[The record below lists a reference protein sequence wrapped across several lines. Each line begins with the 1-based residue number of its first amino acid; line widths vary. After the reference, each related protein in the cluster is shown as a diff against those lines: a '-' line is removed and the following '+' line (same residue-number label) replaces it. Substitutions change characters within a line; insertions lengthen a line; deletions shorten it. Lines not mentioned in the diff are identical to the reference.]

1 MHPKTGGRVVLDLEP
16 SEGGEVAIYAAAL
29 YTADM
34 VWQGRAEIRLADGQV
49 SWQGWAPSD
58 SGPPEWLVKLAQA
71 FLRTEW
77 KARQGTD
84 PEPWPARINRW
95 REQR

>member
-16 SEGGEVAIYAAAL
+16 SAGPEGVIYTAAL
-29 YTADM
+29 YTADA
-34 VWQGRAEIRLADGQV
+34 VWQGRAEIRHADGQV
-49 SWQGWAPSD
+49 SWREWTPSAG
-58 SGPPEWLVKLAQA
+58 GPPEWLVKIAQA

-84 PEPWPARINRW
+84 PEAWPARINRW
-95 REQR
+95 REER